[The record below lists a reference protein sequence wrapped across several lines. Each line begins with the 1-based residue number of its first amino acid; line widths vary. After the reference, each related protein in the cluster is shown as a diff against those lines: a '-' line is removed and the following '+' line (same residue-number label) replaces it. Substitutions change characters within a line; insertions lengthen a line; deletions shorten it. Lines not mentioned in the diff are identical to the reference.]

1 MPAFYNRPKQIDEIV
16 DHTIARVLDRLRLP
30 QSLVPEWGG
39 QPPAP
44 PAADG
49 PPSPG

>member
-16 DHTIARVLDRLRLP
+16 DHTLARVLDRLRLP

-39 QPPAP
+39 PPPAP
-44 PAADG
+44 PAA
-49 PPSPG
+49 PPTTG